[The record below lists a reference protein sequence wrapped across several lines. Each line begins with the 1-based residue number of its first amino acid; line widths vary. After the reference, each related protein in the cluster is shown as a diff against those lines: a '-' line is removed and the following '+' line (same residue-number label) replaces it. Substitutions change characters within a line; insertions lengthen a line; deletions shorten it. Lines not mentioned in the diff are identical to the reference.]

1 PVQRLLA
8 EAGPLLL
15 VELAGPLA
23 PPGGG
28 KGGAAGGVLAGG
40 GARGGEQL
48 RGGLEGAG
56 VEARR
61 GGVALLE
68 ALAQLR
74 RVEVLP
80 GVFRLALPL
89 EDRRELLLQLHHPLA
104 RADPLG

>member
-1 PVQRLLA
+1 

-15 VELAGPLA
+15 VELAGPPA

-40 GARGGEQL
+40 GARGVEQL
-48 RGGLEGAG
+48 RGGLEGG
-56 VEARR
+56 RGEARR
-61 GGVALLE
+61 VGGALLE
-68 ALAQLR
+68 ALATPR
-74 RVEVLP
+74 RVGGLP
-80 GVFRLALPL
+80 RVFRLALPL